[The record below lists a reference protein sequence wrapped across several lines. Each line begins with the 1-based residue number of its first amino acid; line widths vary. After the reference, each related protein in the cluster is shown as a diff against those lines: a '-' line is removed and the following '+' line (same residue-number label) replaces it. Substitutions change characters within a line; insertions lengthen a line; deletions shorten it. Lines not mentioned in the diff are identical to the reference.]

1 MEKYLFYK
9 SNLGSVLTFSI
20 FPIGFSISWLLHGL
34 YTMDLCIGCA
44 IVECIILYTTGYVY
58 YFYEDHI
65 EIIYYFRIIR
75 RKKIIDYKSIKKIRY
90 NHPYKGNPELH
101 FFLETQRLPKFI
113 SCFSF
118 KKGGMILHFFKKKN
132 IEIEI
137 KILNKRR
144 RKIVEDEL
152 YKEDI

>member
-1 MEKYLFYK
+1 M
-9 SNLGSVLTFSI
+9 STCI
-20 FPIGFSISWLLHGL
+20 FCLIFE
-34 YTMDLCIGCA
+34 YF
-44 IVECIILYTTGYVY
+44 ILYTTGYVY
-58 YFYEDHI
+58 YFFEDHV

-90 NHPYKGNPELH
+90 NVDPYKGNPELH

-113 SCFSF
+113 SCFAF

-137 KILNKRR
+137 ICTTKRR
-144 RKIVEDEL
+144 RRIVENEL
-152 YKEDI
+152 YKE